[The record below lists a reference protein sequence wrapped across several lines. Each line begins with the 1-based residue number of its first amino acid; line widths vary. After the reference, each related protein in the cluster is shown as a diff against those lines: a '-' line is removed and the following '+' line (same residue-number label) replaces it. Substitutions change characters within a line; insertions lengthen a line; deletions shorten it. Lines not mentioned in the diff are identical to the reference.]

1 MKIVILG
8 SCRFEPYD
16 IIMVPRKVKG
26 KWNTEEGYQIAK
38 KLFAPSIELADEVWV
53 YAPDGL
59 GIHTK
64 RDLDYARKQGKTIR
78 FIMDEGLIECL
89 ERF

>member
-16 IIMVPRKVKG
+16 VIIVPRKLHEDNEV
-26 KWNTEEGYQIAK
+26 GYEMAK
-38 KLFAPSIELADEVWV
+38 KLFYPSIELADEVWV